1 MNKIGHFFRWLFEK
15 EDNTWEDYCLKN
27 GLVKE
32 EPKEKS
38 EPIKKT
44 ISLEKTIEQV
54 KKSGAEKPVVVM
66 SENEFE
72 YYTKKQSEWEVEKI
86 ERCKQTICNYM
97 YDCNESKTA
106 VNDLLYNNR
115 DAWFI
120 VSDGL
125 DSRSKL
131 ITESLEYLTG
141 KKWKFLGE
149 VQNHVYAWK
158 VDSKMLD
165 KINLEK

>member
-1 MNKIGHFFRWLFEK
+1 MNDFLAE
-15 EDNTWEDYCLKN
+15 Y
-27 GLVKE
+27 
-32 EPKEKS
+32 KEKIKTIII
-38 EPIKKT
+38 EKPIDKEIKK
-44 ISLEKTIEQV
+44 
-54 KKSGAEKPVVVM
+54 PVETNVVFHFL
-66 SENEFE
+66 NNA
-72 YYTKKQSEWEVEKI
+72 EKI
-86 ERCKQTICNYM
+86 ERCKQIICNYM

-125 DSRSKL
+125 DNRSKL
-131 ITESLEYLTG
+131 ITESLEYITG

-158 VDSKMLD
+158 VDYSKMLD
-165 KINLEK
+165 KINLDK